1 MQLLTSR
8 LIIRSFKTED
18 SSEYADV
25 VGDTEVMRFL
35 GGPVDSIAAWK
46 YVAEC
51 IERDQATGISRYA
64 VTSKAGS
71 AFIGF
76 CGFKALTEDYG
87 QQVSPGT
94 PWVDFGW
101 RYRKSAWRQG
111 FGMEAASAVYHYG
124 KTELGLTN
132 VEARTHRD
140 NLGSLHIIEK
150 LGFVWLNDYETS
162 VGTFRRHREPDS
174 GHQ

>member
-1 MQLLTSR
+1 MQLWTSR

-18 SSEYADV
+18 SNEYADL
-25 VGDTEVMRFL
+25 VGDPEVMRFL
-35 GGPVDSIAAWK
+35 GGPLDPIPARK

-51 IERDQATGISRYA
+51 IKRDQETGISRYA
-64 VTSKAGS
+64 VTSKADS

-101 RYRKSAWRQG
+101 RYRTSAWRQG
-111 FGMEAASAVYHYG
+111 IGMEAARAVYDYG
-124 KTELGLTN
+124 KNQLDLTN
-132 VEARTHRD
+132 IEVRAHCD
-140 NLGSLHIIEK
+140 NLGSLRIIEK
-150 LGFVWLNDYETS
+150 LGLVWLNNYETS
-162 VGTFRRHREPDS
+162 VGRFRRHGEPDS
-174 GHQ
+174 AHQ